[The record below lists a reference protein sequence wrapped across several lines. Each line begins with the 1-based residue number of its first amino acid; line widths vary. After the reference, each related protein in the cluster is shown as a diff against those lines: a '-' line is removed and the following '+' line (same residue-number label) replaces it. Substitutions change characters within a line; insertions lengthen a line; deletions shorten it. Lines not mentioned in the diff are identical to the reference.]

1 MRHSTLSE
9 HKFNKGEFITPLNS
23 LPLTEFEDVK
33 TWSYGRMPEYLW
45 IGLILKYYGRENGMI
60 KCNFIMN
67 ELHRL
72 APKLSTPRISEMLKL
87 DSNIQ
92 RQFYSFVIN
101 MGCKDV
107 LAPLT
112 VFITVSKYPVFA
124 EMFYC
129 KDQNIEDRCKTL
141 LDVMEDILD
150 QHSNEAIDV
159 RFIVLYFCVLSGKM
173 KIQKVQADILN
184 LYPISNHDD
193 EIMRMARP
201 LVGSSEMM
209 ILAMENVN
217 SQFINDFWRILS
229 KMTDCDLIAMRFPE
243 ENRNIVLYMEYLHE
257 IFLYL
262 SDLYITTDPLNEK
275 MKVLLGIATY
285 SYKRL
290 KEIYDH
296 QMFNSISGRS
306 CVRIL
311 IEDYIMMKYLLKNE
325 SSHQDIWREYQMYGM
340 GSYKLVLKRLLESES
355 LFDNHFDQQYIEGL
369 VNEYRDEEFL
379 NMDTKYFDKQNIRL
393 KAADVEEK
401 ELYGLY
407 YDYDSSFEHGLWGAI
422 RESSFLKCMNP
433 AHKYHCVPDVENQNR
448 LKSVLP
454 DCIMIMN
461 KTLIILNELYAIP
474 DQLFNGVI
482 NFEVEPITK

>member
-1 MRHSTLSE
+1 
-9 HKFNKGEFITPLNS
+9 
-23 LPLTEFEDVK
+23 
-33 TWSYGRMPEYLW
+33 
-45 IGLILKYYGRENGMI
+45 
-60 KCNFIMN
+60 
-67 ELHRL
+67 
-72 APKLSTPRISEMLKL
+72 
-87 DSNIQ
+87 
-92 RQFYSFVIN
+92 
-101 MGCKDV
+101 
-107 LAPLT
+107 
-112 VFITVSKYPVFA
+112 
-124 EMFYC
+124 
-129 KDQNIEDRCKTL
+129 
-141 LDVMEDILD
+141 
-150 QHSNEAIDV
+150 
-159 RFIVLYFCVLSGKM
+159 
-173 KIQKVQADILN
+173 
-184 LYPISNHDD
+184 
-193 EIMRMARP
+193 
-201 LVGSSEMM
+201 
-209 ILAMENVN
+209 
-217 SQFINDFWRILS
+217 
-229 KMTDCDLIAMRFPE
+229 
-243 ENRNIVLYMEYLHE
+243 
-257 IFLYL
+257 
-262 SDLYITTDPLNEK
+262 

-306 CVRIL
+306 CVRVL

-461 KTLIILNELYAIP
+461 KTLIILNKLYAIP